1 MTSPAGSAQ
10 DENDAF
16 FNNYGNAQTGATATG
31 SLVNKV
37 YVGPSKEKK
46 VRLKRGGQTI
56 TVPAGDETIN
66 TTEAKRKYLTD
77 EKLRANWNVILRK
90 NGLEADPLQARAIWD
105 MAVEGASD
113 WYSTSNGQQ
122 KITPEQYVTW
132 YATGRTK
139 KKGPAMPT
147 RQIYAVSEE
156 QIASDIN
163 DIAVK
168 TLGRELQDT
177 DRGADWYQDLVKGI
191 NKLYSKGTLTTV
203 QEVKNTQTGKM
214 EKVVTQTPGFSK
226 QQITEQITQAVEEAD
241 PASLERKQNLDF
253 ANWAFQKMG
262 GRG

>member
-31 SLVNKV
+31 SLVNRV

-139 KKGPAMPT
+139 KKGPTMPT
-147 RQIYAVSEE
+147 RQIYQVAPE
-156 QIASDIN
+156 QIESDIN
-163 DIAVK
+163 EFMTKRAGR
-168 TLGRELQDT
+168 TLT
-177 DRGADWYQDLVKGI
+177 DEDKNMGWYQDLAKGI
-191 NKLYSKGTLTTV
+191 SELYSQGTVTTIK
-203 QEVKNTQTGKM
+203 EVRNPKTGKM

-226 QQITEQITQAVEEAD
+226 QQIEERIVSTIEAED
-241 PASLERKQNLDF
+241 PASVERKRRIDNTKWLLSR
-253 ANWAFQKMG
+253 G
-262 GRG
+262 GQG

>member
-1 MTSPAGSAQ
+1 MTSPAGTAQ

-16 FNNYGNAQTGATATG
+16 FNDYGNAQTGATTTG

-37 YVGPSKEKK
+37 YVGPSNERK

-56 TVPAGDETIN
+56 TVPAGDETMN

-122 KITPEQYVTW
+122 KVTPEQYVTW
-132 YATGRTK
+132 YARGSTK
-139 KKGPAMPT
+139 KKKPALPT
-147 RQIYAVSEE
+147 RQVYATTPE
-156 QIASDIN
+156 QIDADIN
-163 DIAVK
+163 EIVVAK
-168 TLGRELQDT
+168 GGRTVT
-177 DRGADWYQDLVKGI
+177 DADKSADWYKDLAKVI
-191 NKLYSKGTLTTV
+191 DNLYSKGILT
-203 QEVKNTQTGKM
+203 EVKEVVNPETGVK

-226 QQITEQITQAVEEAD
+226 EQITEKIETAFAEAD
-241 PASLERKQNLDF
+241 PASVERKKNLDM

-262 GRG
+262 RRG